1 MSVKTTAIVIGRVA
15 RIDTR
20 EVTVKAT
27 GEKLTFTN
35 VLLIGNDTLADV
47 QIGRDLGVPKQN
59 DLIAGRVA
67 ISVYRDDDQMVLE
80 QYLDPA
86 SLVAAPKAS

>member
-15 RIDTR
+15 RIDSR
-20 EVTVKAT
+20 EVTIKQGPNA
-27 GEKLTFTN
+27 GDKLTFTN
-35 VLLIGNDTLADV
+35 LLIIGNDTLADV
-47 QIGRDLGVPKQN
+47 QLGRDLGLPKSG

-86 SLVAAPKAS
+86 TIMAAK

>member
-1 MSVKTTAIVIGRVA
+1 MSVKTTAIVVGTVA
-15 RIDTR
+15 RVESR

-35 VLLIGNDTLADV
+35 VLVIGNDTLADV
-47 QIGRDLGVPKQN
+47 QIGRDLGVPKQGAV
-59 DLIAGRVA
+59 IAGRVA

-86 SLVAAPKAS
+86 TLRAAS